1 MFDVSWIIQCN
12 ITNTKGQLD
21 LSVRGVCV
29 RIVSHVSLHNRHY
42 FFAFSGE
49 PRQAQSECYARLA
62 SDKNCILKEQ
72 NNSPV
77 CDTGSD
83 RPMVLQKL
91 LLFFFGVGIVHCLF
105 CLVPYWYLI
114 SQVFNFMFFT
124 FVKKSLDN

>member
-91 LLFFFGVGIVHCLF
+91 LFFFFGAGIVHCLF

>member
-1 MFDVSWIIQCN
+1 MFDISWIIQCN

-29 RIVSHVSLHNRHY
+29 RSVSHVSLHNRHY

-49 PRQAQSECYARLA
+49 PRQVQSECCARLA

-91 LLFFFGVGIVHCLF
+91 LFFFGVGIVHCLF

-114 SQVFNFMFFT
+114 SQVFNFTFFT
-124 FVKKSLDN
+124 FVKKSLNN

>member
-1 MFDVSWIIQCN
+1 MFDISWIIQCN

-29 RIVSHVSLHNRHY
+29 RSVSHVSLHNRHY

-49 PRQAQSECYARLA
+49 PRQAQSECYAHLA

-91 LLFFFGVGIVHCLF
+91 LFFFWCGYCSLSF
-105 CLVPYWYLI
+105 LSCTLLVL
-114 SQVFNFMFFT
+114 NFAG
-124 FVKKSLDN
+124 L